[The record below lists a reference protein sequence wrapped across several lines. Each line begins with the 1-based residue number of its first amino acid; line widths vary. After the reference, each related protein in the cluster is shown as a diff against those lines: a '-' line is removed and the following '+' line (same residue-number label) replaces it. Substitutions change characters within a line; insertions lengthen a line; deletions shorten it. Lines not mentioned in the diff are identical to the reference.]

1 MCGIAGLVSHA
12 PISFEQRA
20 QVKQMNSALAHRGP
34 NGAGEFQDSHI
45 ALAMRRLSIID
56 VAGGQQP
63 LYNESGSLA
72 VVCNG
77 EIYNYIELRE
87 GLRERGHRLA
97 TYSDVET
104 IVHLYED
111 HGLDFVHHLRG
122 MFAIAMWDKDRQRLI
137 LARDRMG
144 EKPLYLWQRDDLL
157 AFASEIKSLAQIL
170 PKDLELDISA
180 LDQYLHLQ
188 YVPEPHTLLRDV
200 RKLPSAHLCVIDVAS
215 WQIRFQ
221 RYWDV
226 ADVPVIQAEPIQR
239 IRDELDTVTT
249 LTLRSDV
256 PVGVALSGG
265 LDSGG
270 IAALAAPRYR
280 GTLHA
285 FSVGYSDRP
294 KYDEREQAH
303 DLAERLGL
311 PFHEIELSTEQM
323 IDLFPNLVT
332 HADDP
337 IADIAAY
344 GYYAVTQLAREHNVP
359 VMLSGIGGDELFWG
373 YAGVNAMVREN
384 EIKSRLR
391 FMSSLLSRLPWG
403 KTRRFARVRRLCAS
417 PPNRLLLWET
427 NPDLAHAQQWL
438 PTLYPRTFF
447 EQLAPDNC
455 LAPQVIE
462 MAWDDVP
469 MAVSKVVFDTWLA
482 SNCIALGDR
491 LSMVWSVE
499 LRLPLV
505 DYRLV
510 EVVMGLRK
518 AHPDHHLPPKTWLKQ
533 VLRGSI
539 PDEVLDRPKRGFNPP
554 VDEWTLGVIQRY
566 GDKVQDGFLIAKG
579 VIRADEWVILKDQTL
594 ARQCRRHLA
603 FKIILLEL
611 WCRHF
616 LA

>member
-1 MCGIAGLVSHA
+1 MCGIAGLVSRA
-12 PISFEQRA
+12 QISSEQRA
-20 QVKQMNSALAHRGP
+20 QVKQMNAALAHRGP
-34 NGAGEFQDSHI
+34 DGAGEFHDSHLT
-45 ALAMRRLSIID
+45 LAMRRLSIID
-56 VAGGQQP
+56 VSGGQQP

-77 EIYNYIELRE
+77 EIYNYVELRDE
-87 GLRERGHRLA
+87 LRGRGHRLS
-97 TYSDVET
+97 TQSDVET
-104 IVHLYED
+104 LVHLYED
-111 HGLDFVHHLRG
+111 HGLDFVDHLRG
-122 MFAIAMWDKDRQRLI
+122 MFAVALWDKERQRLI

-144 EKPLYLWQRDDLL
+144 EKPLYLWQSGDQL
-157 AFASEIKSLAQIL
+157 AFASEIKSLIQIL
-170 PKDLELDISA
+170 PKGLEVDPSA
-180 LDQYLHLQ
+180 LDLYLHLQ
-188 YVPEPHTLLRDV
+188 YVPEPQTLLRDV
-200 RKLPSAHLCVIDVAS
+200 HKLPAAHLCIVDVAS
-215 WQIRFQ
+215 WQIKYH

-226 ADVPVIQAEPIQR
+226 ANVPAIQAEPIQR
-239 IRDELDTVTT
+239 LRDEMDAVTT

-285 FSVGYSDRP
+285 FSVGYPDRP
-294 KYDEREQAH
+294 KYDEREQAR

-311 PFHEIELSTEQM
+311 PFHEIELSTERM
-323 IDLFPNLVT
+323 IDLFPALVA

-384 EIKSRLR
+384 EIKSQLR
-391 FMSSLLSRLPWG
+391 FVSPLLSQLPWD
-403 KTRRFARVRRLCAS
+403 KTNRFVRLRRLCAS
-417 PPNRLLLWET
+417 PANRLLLWET
-427 NPDLAHAQQWL
+427 NPDLAHAQQRL
-438 PTLYPRTFF
+438 PTFYSKTFF

-455 LAPQVIE
+455 FAPQVIE
-462 MAWDDVP
+462 TGWEDVP
-469 MAVSKVVFDTWLA
+469 MAVSKVVFDTWLV

-491 LSMVWSVE
+491 LSMAWSVE

-518 AHPDHHLPPKTWLKQ
+518 AHPDHRLPPKTWLKQ

-539 PDEVLDRPKRGFNPP
+539 PDEVLDRPKQGFNPP

-566 GDKVQDGFLIAKG
+566 GDKVQNGFLASKG
-579 VIRADEWVILKDQTL
+579 IVRGDEWRVLKDQTL

-603 FKIILLEL
+603 FKVVLLEV